1 MPTKI
6 TRPLGILAGEGAL
19 PFHLTRFC
27 IENDIPVCVVQFK
40 GCDYSDFPNVPILQT
55 RIERVG
61 EIFSFLKANKVKDV
75 VMIGNLQKP
84 SLSSMRP
91 DFKGLKTLGKIAG
104 AFVKGDDN
112 LLRSLRREIEAEN
125 FTVRGVDYYLKN
137 LTAQAGCLTKISHAQ
152 GNQFI
157 NAAIKTAIQHG
168 IDDKGQSILAH
179 NDGTY
184 SFETRDGT
192 TALIDKHGRNGS
204 ILVKMMKPQQDP
216 DLDRPT
222 VGVHTVE
229 ALVKKQCAGLIIQA
243 DAVFLI
249 DKNDMINHANQ
260 HDLFIEAINP

>member
-6 TRPLGILAGEGAL
+6 DRPVGILAGEGAL
-19 PFHLTRFC
+19 PLYLTQFC
-27 IENDIPVCVVQFK
+27 IDNNIPVCVIQFD
-40 GCDYSDFPNVPILQT
+40 GCVYDAYPTIPILKT
-55 RIERVG
+55 RLEKVG
-61 EIFSFLKANKVKDV
+61 GIFQFLKNNNVVDV

-91 DFKGLKTLGKIAG
+91 DTKGVKTLARIMG
-104 AFVKGDDN
+104 AMMRGDDN
-112 LLRSLRREIEAEN
+112 LLRSLRHEIEAEG

-137 LTAQAGCLTKISHAQ
+137 LTAQAGCLTKVQMKQ

-179 NDGTY
+179 EDGTY
-184 SFETRDGT
+184 SYETREGT
-192 TALIDKHGRNGS
+192 TILIEKCGRYGS

-222 VGVHTVE
+222 VGVKTIQ
-229 ALVKKQCAGLIIQA
+229 ALIKSQCAGMVIQA
-243 DAVFLI
+243 DSVFMI
-249 DKNDMINHANQ
+249 DKDDMIDCANKNGI
-260 HDLFIEAINP
+260 FIEVINV